1 MVGKGYTLGQV
12 LEMKEMY
19 QRELAAVAEAKRGLR
34 KEESLIDGILS
45 GKSRVRA
52 VEIAVP
58 EAGAPRKALEN
69 LREADTAGN
78 HRNDC
83 LQNKNVPVGK
93 GGDAEKAGWNRTEIP
108 AHTEAGHMEK

>member
-1 MVGKGYTLGQV
+1 MGQV

-34 KEESLIDGILS
+34 KEENLIDGILS

-58 EAGAPRKALEN
+58 EAGALNKAQDILRKE
-69 LREADTAGN
+69 DTVGSD
-78 HRNDC
+78 RNDF
-83 LQNKNVPVGK
+83 LQNKNISAGK
-93 GGDAEKAGWNRTEIP
+93 GG
-108 AHTEAGHMEK
+108 M